1 MYPFVAGDTQEE
13 APCTEVADTAEDRM
27 LGNAV
32 IQLNTLG
39 KTPVNIQALK
49 QELAY
54 YNPNEAAII
63 LNGFMHGFPLNY
75 VGPQVSY
82 ESKNLKSAR
91 LRPEITQ
98 QKIDKEVA
106 EGRVAGPFS
115 YPPFPN
121 FPSFVSHRLVLLKR
135 KEVPTSGSSI
145 TFPTPKMSQ
154 SMISLIL
161 SCAMLNMQAL
171 MTQLLLC
178 RI

>member
-13 APCTEVADTAEDRM
+13 APCSEVADTAEDRM

-75 VGPQVSY
+75 VGPRVSY

-121 FPSFVSHRLVLLKR
+121 FRVSPLGLVEK
-135 KEVPTSGSSI
+135 KGGTD
-145 TFPTPKMSQ
+145 
-154 SMISLIL
+154 
-161 SCAMLNMQAL
+161 
-171 MTQLLLC
+171 
-178 RI
+178 